1 MNRTAV
7 ALSAGLLSA
16 VFVAAAAQPQAPKA
30 TGDYAYRWAL
40 KTEGQNAAWQFELTP
55 EVYAALIDPE
65 LGDFIVLNANGQAV
79 PVARL
84 TVDPATRPGVAQAPL
99 PVFALPRRAG
109 AVGGGD
115 DLALRLERDANGRLR
130 LLQVDMGASAT
141 TSATLATSVPA
152 VAAPIDYVMDADL
165 GRDPQ
170 RPATVDRLDLRWPET
185 GDGETR
191 NVHARFAVE
200 GSDDLEHWQTLV
212 DGAAVVSLRRA
223 GSVLQRRDIALPPTS
238 LRYLRLRQLDGDP
251 VPNLQITARRTRG
264 GVSPPQ
270 WRRLRA
276 EFVDTAPDAFGK
288 GHLYRYRLPAKLP
301 VGRVGVTLGADNAT
315 AEVILDAQN
324 GSVPGDEAWTPI
336 GRTLLFRLQQNGLRI
351 DNEDYALTAPLAAR
365 EWRLRSPVALNPS
378 PTMDVAYLPDR
389 FVFLAQGSGPYTLA
403 AGSREA
409 RRDPLPV
416 EQALAPLRSRL
427 GAEWSP
433 PVATLGARSEAAGT
447 QAYAEKPTPPD
458 WRRWLLWAFLVVG
471 AAIVGGF
478 ALSLLRARNAEA

>member
-7 ALSAGLLSA
+7 ALSAAMLSA
-16 VFVAAAAQPQAPKA
+16 AFAAAAAQPEASKA
-30 TGDYAYRWAL
+30 TGDYAYRWPL
-40 KTEGQNAAWQFELTP
+40 KTDGQNAAWQFELTP

-65 LGDFIVLNANGQAV
+65 LGDFVVLNADGQAV

-99 PVFALPRRAG
+99 PVFALPRRVSDAS
-109 AVGGGD
+109 AD
-115 DLALRLERDANGRLR
+115 DLSLRLERDGNGRLR
-130 LLQVDMGASAT
+130 LLQVDMGAP
-141 TSATLATSVPA
+141 ATLATPAPA
-152 VAAPIDYVMDADL
+152 VPAPIDYVMDADL

-170 RPATVDRLDLRWPET
+170 RPATVDRLDLRWPES
-185 GDGETR
+185 GDI
-191 NVHARFAVE
+191 HARFAVE
-200 GSDDLEHWQTLV
+200 GSDDLEHWQMLV
-212 DGAAVVSLRRA
+212 DGAAVVSLRRG

-251 VPNLQITARRTRG
+251 VPGLQVTARRTRG
-264 GVSPPQ
+264 GAQPPQ
-270 WRRLRA
+270 WRRVRA

-324 GSVPGDEAWTPI
+324 GSAGGEDAWTPI

-351 DNEDYALTAPLAAR
+351 DNEDYALTAPIAAR
-365 EWRLRSPVALNPS
+365 EWRLRSPIALTPA
-378 PTMDVAYLPDR
+378 PTMDIAYLPDR

-403 AGSREA
+403 AGSRDA

-433 PVATLGARSEAAGT
+433 PVATLGARSDAAGT
-447 QAYAEKPTPPD
+447 QAYAEKATPPD
-458 WRRWLLWAFLVVG
+458 WRRWLLWGFLVLG

-478 ALSLLRARNAEA
+478 ALSLLRARKAED

>member
-1 MNRTAV
+1 MKRTAV
-7 ALSAGLLSA
+7 ALSAAMLSA
-16 VFVAAAAQPQAPKA
+16 AFAAAAAQPKASEA
-30 TGDYAYRWAL
+30 TGDYAYRWPL
-40 KTEGQNAAWQFELTP
+40 KAEGQNAAWQFELTP

-65 LGDFIVLNANGQAV
+65 LGDFVVLNADGQAV

-84 TVDPATRPGVAQAPL
+84 TIDPATRPGVAQAPL
-99 PVFALPRRAG
+99 PVFALPRRASG
-109 AVGGGD
+109 ASAD
-115 DLALRLERDANGRLR
+115 DLSLRLERDASGRLQ
-130 LLQVDMGASAT
+130 LLQVDMGAPVA
-141 TSATLATSVPA
+141 SATLATATPA
-152 VAAPIDYVMDADL
+152 LIDYVMDADL

-185 GDGETR
+185 GDI
-191 NVHARFAVE
+191 HARFAVE
-200 GSDDLEHWQTLV
+200 GSDDLEHWQMLV
-212 DGAAVVSLRRA
+212 DGAAVVSLRRG

-251 VPNLQITARRTRG
+251 IPGLQVTARRTRG
-264 GVSPPQ
+264 GAQPPQ

-315 AEVILDAQN
+315 AEVIVDAQN
-324 GSVPGDEAWTPI
+324 GSVSGEDAWTPI

-351 DNEDYALTAPLAAR
+351 DNEDYALTAPIAAR
-365 EWRLRSPVALNPS
+365 QWRLRSPIALTPS
-378 PTMDVAYLPDR
+378 PTMDIAYLPDR
-389 FVFLAQGSGPYTLA
+389 FVFLAQGNGPYTLV
-403 AGSREA
+403 AGSRDA

-458 WRRWLLWAFLVVG
+458 WRRWLLWGFLVLG

-478 ALSLLRARNAEA
+478 ALSLLRARNTEA

>member
-1 MNRTAV
+1 MKRTAV
-7 ALSAGLLSA
+7 ALSAALLSGA
-16 VFVAAAAQPQAPKA
+16 LAATAAQPEASNA
-30 TGDYAYRWAL
+30 TGDYAYRWPL

-55 EVYAALIDPE
+55 EVYAALIDPD
-65 LGDFIVLNANGQAV
+65 LGDFVVLNADGQAV

-99 PVFALPRRAG
+99 PVFALPRRASDAG
-109 AVGGGD
+109 AD
-115 DLALRLERDANGRLR
+115 DLSLRLERDGNGRLR
-130 LLQVDMGASAT
+130 LLQVDMGASAAST
-141 TSATLATSVPA
+141 TMSSPVSAPA
-152 VAAPIDYVMDADL
+152 MPAPIDYVMDADL
-165 GRDPQ
+165 GRDPK

-185 GDGETR
+185 GRPETSDI
-191 NVHARFAVE
+191 HARFAVE

-212 DGAAVVSLRRA
+212 DGAAVVSLRRG

-251 VPNLQITARRTRG
+251 VPGLQVTARRTRG
-264 GVSPPQ
+264 GAQPPQ
-270 WRRLRA
+270 WRRVRA

-301 VGRVGVTLGADNAT
+301 VGRVGVILGADNAT

-324 GSVPGDEAWTPI
+324 GSAGGEDAWTPI

-351 DNEDYALTAPLAAR
+351 DNEDYALTAPIAAR
-365 EWRLRSPVALNPS
+365 EWRLRSPIALTPA

-403 AGSREA
+403 AGSRDA

-447 QAYAEKPTPPD
+447 QAYAEKATPPD
-458 WRRWLLWAFLVVG
+458 WRRWLLWGFLVLG

-478 ALSLLRARNAEA
+478 ALSLLRARNAEG

>member
-1 MNRTAV
+1 MKRTAF
-7 ALSAGLLSA
+7 ALSAAMLSA
-16 VFVAAAAQPQAPKA
+16 AFAAVAAQPEASKA
-30 TGDYAYRWAL
+30 TGDYAYRWPL
-40 KTEGQNAAWQFELTP
+40 KAEGQNAAWQFELTP

-65 LGDFIVLNANGQAV
+65 LGDFVVLNADGQAV

-109 AVGGGD
+109 AVGGSD

-141 TSATLATSVPA
+141 GSATLATSMPA

-165 GRDPQ
+165 GRDPK
-170 RPATVDRLDLRWPET
+170 RPATVDRLDLRWPEA
-185 GDGETR
+185 GDI
-191 NVHARFAVE
+191 HARFAVE
-200 GSDDLEHWQTLV
+200 GSDDLEHWQMLV
-212 DGAAVVSLRRA
+212 DAAAVVSLRRG

-251 VPNLQITARRTRG
+251 IPGLQVTARRTRG
-264 GVSPPQ
+264 GAQPPQ

-324 GSVPGDEAWTPI
+324 GSVSGEEVWTPI

-351 DNEDYALTAPLAAR
+351 DNEDYALTAPITAR
-365 EWRLRSPVALNPS
+365 EWRLRSPIALAPA

-389 FVFLAQGSGPYTLA
+389 FVFLAQGNGPYTLA
-403 AGSREA
+403 AGSRDA

-416 EQALAPLRSRL
+416 EQALAPLRLRL

-433 PVATLGARSEAAGT
+433 PVATLGVRSEAAGT

-458 WRRWLLWAFLVVG
+458 WRRWLLWGFLVLG

-478 ALSLLRARNAEA
+478 ALSLLRARNAEV

>member
-1 MNRTAV
+1 MKRTAV
-7 ALSAGLLSA
+7 ALSAALLSA
-16 VFVAAAAQPQAPKA
+16 ALAATAAQPEASNA
-30 TGDYAYRWAL
+30 AGDYAYRWPL

-55 EVYAALIDPE
+55 EVYAALIDPD
-65 LGDFIVLNANGQAV
+65 LGDFVVLNADGQAV

-99 PVFALPRRAG
+99 PVFALPRRASD
-109 AVGGGD
+109 ASVD
-115 DLALRLERDANGRLR
+115 DLSLRLERDGNGRLR
-130 LLQVDMGASAT
+130 LLQVDMGASAAST
-141 TSATLATSVPA
+141 TTASPVSAPA
-152 VAAPIDYVMDADL
+152 MPAPIDYVMDADL
-165 GRDPQ
+165 GRDPK
-170 RPATVDRLDLRWPET
+170 RPATVDRLDLRWPDI
-185 GDGETR
+185 GD
-191 NVHARFAVE
+191 VHARFAME

-212 DGAAVVSLRRA
+212 DGAAVVSLRRG

-251 VPNLQITARRTRG
+251 VPGLQVTARRTRG
-264 GVSPPQ
+264 GAQPPQ
-270 WRRLRA
+270 WRRVRA

-301 VGRVGVTLGADNAT
+301 VGRVGVILGADNAT

-324 GSVPGDEAWTPI
+324 GSAGGEDAWTPI

-351 DNEDYALTAPLAAR
+351 DNEDYALTAPIAAR
-365 EWRLRSPVALNPS
+365 EWRLRSPIALTPS

-403 AGSREA
+403 AGSRDA

-447 QAYAEKPTPPD
+447 QAYAEKATPPD
-458 WRRWLLWAFLVVG
+458 WRRWLLWGFLVLG

-478 ALSLLRARNAEA
+478 ALSLLRARNAEG

>member
-1 MNRTAV
+1 MKRTAV
-7 ALSAGLLSA
+7 ALSAALLSA
-16 VFVAAAAQPQAPKA
+16 ALAATAAQPEASKA
-30 TGDYAYRWAL
+30 IGDYAYRWPL

-65 LGDFIVLNANGQAV
+65 LGDFVVLNADGQAV

-84 TVDPATRPGVAQAPL
+84 TIDPATRPGVAQAPL
-99 PVFALPRRAG
+99 PVFALPRRASTAG
-109 AVGGGD
+109 TD
-115 DLALRLERDANGRLR
+115 DLSLRLERDGSGRLR
-130 LLQVDMGASAT
+130 LLQVDMGAPAT
-141 TSATLATSVPA
+141 PATLATPA
-152 VAAPIDYVMDADL
+152 PAMPAPIDYVMDADL
-165 GRDPQ
+165 GRDPK
-170 RPATVDRLDLRWPET
+170 RPATVDRLDLRWPEI
-185 GDGETR
+185 GDI
-191 NVHARFAVE
+191 HARFAVE
-200 GSDDLEHWQTLV
+200 GSDDLEHWQMLV
-212 DGAAVVSLRRA
+212 EGAAVVSLRRG

-238 LRYLRLRQLDGDP
+238 LRYLRLRQLDVDP
-251 VPNLQITARRTRG
+251 VPNLQVTARRTRG
-264 GVSPPQ
+264 GAHPPQ
-270 WRRLRA
+270 WRRMRA

-301 VGRVGVTLGADNAT
+301 VGRVGVILGADNAT

-351 DNEDYALTAPLAAR
+351 DNEDYALTAPIAAR
-365 EWRLRSPVALNPS
+365 EWRLRSPIALTPA

-403 AGSREA
+403 AGSRDA

-447 QAYAEKPTPPD
+447 QAYAEKATPPD
-458 WRRWLLWAFLVVG
+458 WRRWLLWGFLVLG

-478 ALSLLRARNAEA
+478 ALSLLRARKTEA

>member
-7 ALSAGLLSA
+7 ALSAGLLATAFAA
-16 VFVAAAAQPQAPKA
+16 VAMQPEASKA
-30 TGDYAYRWAL
+30 TGDYAYRWPL
-40 KTEGQNAAWQFELTP
+40 KAEGQNAAWQFELTP

-65 LGDFIVLNANGQAV
+65 LGDFVVLNADGQAV

-84 TVDPATRPGVAQAPL
+84 TIDPATRPGVAQAPL
-99 PVFALPRRAG
+99 PVFALPRRASAAG
-109 AVGGGD
+109 TD
-115 DLALRLERDANGRLR
+115 DLSLRLERDGSGRLR
-130 LLQVDMGASAT
+130 LLQVDMGAP
-141 TSATLATSVPA
+141 ATLATPATAVP
-152 VAAPIDYVMDADL
+152 APIDYVMDADL
-165 GRDPQ
+165 GRDPK
-170 RPATVDRLDLRWPET
+170 RPATVDRLDLRWPEI
-185 GDGETR
+185 GDI
-191 NVHARFAVE
+191 HARFAVE
-200 GSDDLEHWQTLV
+200 GSDDLEHWQMLV
-212 DGAAVVSLRRA
+212 EGAAVVSLRRG

-251 VPNLQITARRTRG
+251 VPGLQVTARRSRG
-264 GVSPPQ
+264 GAQPPQ
-270 WRRLRA
+270 WRRVRA

-324 GSVPGDEAWTPI
+324 GSAGGEDAWTPI
-336 GRTLLFRLQQNGLRI
+336 GRTLLFRLQQDGMRI
-351 DNEDYALTAPLAAR
+351 DNEDYALTAPIAAR
-365 EWRLRSPVALNPS
+365 EWRLRSPIALTPA

-403 AGSREA
+403 AGSRDA

-447 QAYAEKPTPPD
+447 QAYAEKATPPD
-458 WRRWLLWAFLVVG
+458 WRRWLLWGFLVLG

-478 ALSLLRARNAEA
+478 ALSLLRARTAEG

>member
-1 MNRTAV
+1 MKRTAV
-7 ALSAGLLSA
+7 ALSAALLSA
-16 VFVAAAAQPQAPKA
+16 ALAATAAQPEASKA
-30 TGDYAYRWAL
+30 IGDYAYRWPL
-40 KTEGQNAAWQFELTP
+40 KAEGQNAAWQFELTP

-65 LGDFIVLNANGQAV
+65 LGDFVVLNADGQAV

-84 TVDPATRPGVAQAPL
+84 TIDPATRPGVAQAPL
-99 PVFALPRRAG
+99 PVFALPRRASAAG
-109 AVGGGD
+109 TD
-115 DLALRLERDANGRLR
+115 DLSLRLERDGSGRLR
-130 LLQVDMGASAT
+130 LLQVDMGAPASA
-141 TSATLATSVPA
+141 ATLGTPA
-152 VAAPIDYVMDADL
+152 PAMPAPIDYVMDADL
-165 GRDPQ
+165 GRDPK
-170 RPATVDRLDLRWPET
+170 RPATVDRLDLRWPEA
-185 GDGETR
+185 GDI
-191 NVHARFAVE
+191 HARFALE
-200 GSDDLEHWQTLV
+200 GSDDLEHWQVLV
-212 DGAAVVSLRRA
+212 DAAAVVSLRRG

-251 VPNLQITARRTRG
+251 VPNLQVTARRTRG
-264 GVSPPQ
+264 GAQPPQ
-270 WRRLRA
+270 WRRVRA

-301 VGRVGVTLGADNAT
+301 VGRVGVILGADNAT

-351 DNEDYALTAPLAAR
+351 DNEDYALTAPIAAR
-365 EWRLRSPVALNPS
+365 EWRLRSPIALSPS
-378 PTMDVAYLPDR
+378 PRMDVAYLPDR

-403 AGSREA
+403 AGSRDA

-447 QAYAEKPTPPD
+447 QAYAEKATPPD
-458 WRRWLLWAFLVVG
+458 WRRWLLWGFLVLG

-478 ALSLLRARNAEA
+478 ALSLLRARNAEG

>member
-1 MNRTAV
+1 MNRTAA
-7 ALSAGLLSA
+7 ALIAGLLSA
-16 VFVAAAAQPQAPKA
+16 AFAAAAAQPEASKA
-30 TGDYAYRWAL
+30 TGEYAYRWPL

-65 LGDFIVLNANGQAV
+65 LGDFVVLNADGQAV

-99 PVFALPRRAG
+99 PVFALPRRAST
-109 AVGGGD
+109 ASAD
-115 DLALRLERDANGRLR
+115 DLSLRLERDGNGRLR
-130 LLQVDMGASAT
+130 LLQVDMGT
-141 TSATLATSVPA
+141 PATLATPAPA
-152 VAAPIDYVMDADL
+152 VPAPIDYVMDADL
-165 GRDPQ
+165 GRDPK

-185 GDGETR
+185 GDI
-191 NVHARFAVE
+191 HARFAVE
-200 GSDDLEHWQTLV
+200 GSDDLEHWQMLV
-212 DGAAVVSLRRA
+212 DGAAVVSLRRG

-238 LRYLRLRQLDGDP
+238 LRYLRLRQLDGNP
-251 VPNLQITARRTRG
+251 VPGLQVTARRTRG
-264 GVSPPQ
+264 GAQPPQ

-276 EFVDTAPDAFGK
+276 EFVDTAPDAFGQ

-324 GSVPGDEAWTPI
+324 GSVSGEDAWTPI

-351 DNEDYALTAPLAAR
+351 DNEDYALTAPIAAR
-365 EWRLRSPVALNPS
+365 EWRLRSPIVLTPA

-389 FVFLAQGSGPYTLA
+389 FVFLAQGIGPYTLA
-403 AGSREA
+403 AGSRDA

-416 EQALAPLRSRL
+416 EPALAPLRSRL

-458 WRRWLLWAFLVVG
+458 WRRWLLWGFLVLG

-478 ALSLLRARNAEA
+478 ALSLLRARTAEG

>member
-1 MNRTAV
+1 MNRTAA
-7 ALSAGLLSA
+7 ALIAGLLSA
-16 VFVAAAAQPQAPKA
+16 AFAAAAQPEASKA
-30 TGDYAYRWAL
+30 TGDYAYRWPL

-65 LGDFIVLNANGQAV
+65 LGDFVVLNADGHAV

-84 TVDPATRPGVAQAPL
+84 TIDPATRPGVAQAPL
-99 PVFALPRRAG
+99 PVFALPRRASG
-109 AVGGGD
+109 ASAD
-115 DLALRLERDANGRLR
+115 DLSLRLERDVNGRLR
-130 LLQVDMGASAT
+130 LLQVDMGT
-141 TSATLATSVPA
+141 PATLSTPAPA
-152 VAAPIDYVMDADL
+152 VPAPIDYVMDADL
-165 GRDPQ
+165 GRDPK

-185 GDGETR
+185 GRPETDDI
-191 NVHARFAVE
+191 HARFAVE
-200 GSDDLEHWQTLV
+200 GSDDLEHWQMLV
-212 DGAAVVSLRRA
+212 DGAAVVSLRRG

-251 VPNLQITARRTRG
+251 VPGLQVTARRSRG
-264 GVSPPQ
+264 GAQPPQ

-324 GSVPGDEAWTPI
+324 GSVSGEDAWTPI

-351 DNEDYALTAPLAAR
+351 DNEDYALTAPIAAR
-365 EWRLRSPVALNPS
+365 EWRLRSPIVLTPA

-403 AGSREA
+403 AGSRDA

-458 WRRWLLWAFLVVG
+458 WRRWLLWGFLVLG

-478 ALSLLRARNAEA
+478 ALSLLRARTAEG